1 MYLPLETTFAIFLGG
16 LVRGFVE
23 KQAAKRAYNDAQKAR
38 VENAGVL
45 TASGLIAG
53 EALLGLFAAAVVAFK
68 AYQAASDPSV
78 VIAFPQVPGFASI
91 AGWLAIPVMLFLLV
105 YMSRRPLSKAG
116 AADEPAPPT
125 AVM

>member
-1 MYLPLETTFAIFLGG
+1 M
-16 LVRGFVE
+16 VRGFVDRQAE
-23 KQAAKRAYNDAQKAR
+23 KRGHNAAQKAR

-53 EALLGLFAAAVVAFK
+53 DALMGLVAAGVVAWK

-78 VIAFPQVPGFASI
+78 VIAFPQVPGFAGI
-91 AGWLAIPVMLFLLV
+91 AAWLAIPVMIFLLV
-105 YMSRRPLSKAG
+105 YLVRRPLASAG
-116 AADEPAPPT
+116 RADEPAPPT